1 MVAKS
6 NINHSWTKI
15 LQKHQNLKVAHISQY
30 CTFNDKDFSFLIQ
43 ITHFYNYQKIQV
55 EVPYNSTRSIFLKMW
70 QNSLFKFN
78 SGWSLVKF
86 INTLVLKKNVFNAQA

>member
-6 NINHSWTKI
+6 NTNRSWTKI
-15 LQKHQNLKVAHISQY
+15 LQKHQNLKIAHTSQN

-55 EVPYNSTRSIFLKMW
+55 EVPYNSTVLDFLKMW
-70 QNSLFKFN
+70 QNSSYWELI
-78 SGWSLVKF
+78 WLQLPPL
-86 INTLVLKKNVFNAQA
+86 TWH